1 MLYELF
7 EVWFCHSVNI
17 SNHRDID
24 TVEDFYETE
33 YIQIV
38 IPAAF

>member
-1 MLYELF
+1 MNSLRYD
-7 EVWFCHSVNI
+7 FCHSVNI
-17 SNHRDID
+17 INHRHVD
-24 TVEDFYETE
+24 TVEDSYETE